1 MVQCT
6 KYLRLQSLAADDL
19 CIRIRAAGRRNSYPE
34 LVDCA
39 RREKILPG

>member
-1 MVQCT
+1 MVQFT
-6 KYLRLQSLAADDL
+6 KYPRVQSLAADDL
-19 CIRIRAAGRRNSYPE
+19 RVQIRAAGRRNSYPE

>member
-19 CIRIRAAGRRNSYPE
+19 RIRIRASGRRNLYPE
-34 LVDCA
+34 LVNCA